1 MSPANGHYN
10 GGGDGGDDR
19 GNVTSIEEARRRAAE
34 KAKAEKRAAR
44 GQPAG
49 SVRDWIIG
57 GVILAMALGYFASFF
72 VEAPGLGGTGQ

>member
-1 MSPANGHYN
+1 MTRANGHYN
-10 GGGDGGDDR
+10 GGGDGDDR
-19 GNVTSIEEARRRAAE
+19 GNITSIEDARRRAAE

-57 GVILAMALGYFASFF
+57 GLVLAMALGYFASLF
-72 VEAPGLGGTGQ
+72 AGASGMNGAL

>member
-1 MSPANGHYN
+1 MTRPNGHMN
-10 GGGDGGDDR
+10 GGGDGEDR
-19 GNVTSIEEARRRAAE
+19 GNITSIDDARRRAAE

-57 GVILAMALGYFASFF
+57 GLVLAMALGYFASLF
-72 VEAPGLGGTGQ
+72 AGASGMNGAM